1 MGPLVIVAGLVA
13 IGHLAKRSRV
23 GSAVAPAVAV
33 VIPPE
38 TQAILRRGQST
49 RRRSETLSGEKLSQ
63 LFVEKAVRLTLL
75 TEWQQKASD
84 DYDRAAA
91 LYKKGRVTL
100 ESPARGEVVTS
111 DPVMAVTSKTLENM
125 AAIYEDIG
133 DQISAVEVSLDNLRE
148 ALVDIYGPVAHQVV
162 CDRLNRDITMQA
174 QSDPTLAAQYPKRPQ
189 WGSIL
194 LLSAMTTTK
203 TALEDDQADWEDA

>member
-84 DYDRAAA
+84 DYDRDAA
-91 LYKKGRVTL
+91 LYKQGRVTL
-100 ESPARGEVVTS
+100 EESEAGEVTTAL
-111 DPVMAVTSKTLENM
+111 AVTPQTLEKK

-133 DQISAVEVSLDNLRE
+133 DQILAVDASLDKLRE

-162 CDRLNRDITMQA
+162 CDRLDRAIAMQA
-174 QSDPTLAAQYPKRPQ
+174 QSAPTLAAQYPKRPQ
-189 WGSIL
+189 WGSIPL
-194 LLSAMTTTK
+194 LVAMATTK
-203 TALEDDQADWEDA
+203 TALEDDQADWEES